1 MAITPVGNAKSPTT
15 ENAANV
21 GPTATVT
28 PPGGLQ
34 SGDYVVVLAGYRGT
48 SVTLAVGTTGGQTWT
63 SETAQTQSTTNTSR
77 LFHCR
82 FNGTWSADP
91 TFTVTS
97 GTNAI
102 IAYMTAW
109 RGVHGTTAL
118 DLAIAQAGYA
128 APSTPFDVARA
139 GLTTVTDKAVVLYF
153 WLSSD
158 NNTWA
163 MQTAGLDQ
171 IEAMWRVTTTTG
183 LAISLG
189 YMTQWTA
196 GASGSFTNRQTA
208 LGGDAGTTHV
218 LALRP
223 ATITT
228 ILEDRKRIGIGI
240 WRPVPT
246 AQTRRR

>member
-1 MAITPVGNAKSPTT
+1 MAITANGSAKSPTT
-15 ENAANV
+15 ENAANA

-28 PPGGLQ
+28 PPGGMQ
-34 SGDYVVVLAGYRGT
+34 SGDYVVVMAAYRGT
-48 SVTLAVGTTGGQTWT
+48 GVTLAVGTTGGQTWT
-63 SETAQTQSTTNTSR
+63 SETAQTQGTVITSR
-77 LFHCR
+77 MFRCA

-97 GTNAI
+97 GTNGI
-102 IAYMTAW
+102 IAYMSVW
-109 RGVHGTTAL
+109 RGVHATPIDTAL
-118 DLAIAQAGYA
+118 AQTGYA
-128 APSTPFDVARA
+128 APTTPFDVARA
-139 GLTTVTDKAVVLYF
+139 GLTTTAKGAAVLYW

-171 IEAMWRVTTTTG
+171 YEAMWRQTTTTG
-183 LAISLG
+183 LAVSLG
-189 YMTQWTA
+189 WLIQPTA
-196 GASGSFTNRQTA
+196 SLASGSFTNRQSA

-218 LALRP
+218 IALAP
-223 ATITT
+223 ATITAMT
-228 ILEDRKRIGIGI
+228 EEKKRIGIGI